1 MRFLLAIAALTL
13 STQASAVYPDY
24 YELHKCLGKDG
35 FTYWTLPPCAAGDS
49 RLARDSNVD
58 SKKPLAEQI
67 RSAECRFAARLPM
80 THGRKPD
87 METAERVPSIAHC
100 Q

>member
-1 MRFLLAIAALTL
+1 MRFLLALAALTL
-13 STQASAVYPDY
+13 SAQTSAAPPDY
-24 YELHKCLGKDG
+24 YELHKCIGKDG
-35 FTYWTLPPCAAGDS
+35 FAYWTVPPCAAGDS

-58 SKKPLAEQI
+58 SRKPLAEQI

-80 THGRKPD
+80 THARKPNF
-87 METAERVPSIAHC
+87 ENAERVPSIEHC